1 MEHTMKK
8 IPSISSICERGGD
21 GNYTYD
27 ALLYQEIL
35 RYSTM
40 HNDKYPEFKTFTVWE
55 LTGYLIDHFSP
66 LINEFK
72 ELSKRNIRRHN
83 KILSKLDRIET
94 KVDNLAKLEL
104 IEQFEPSRASR
115 GPTITNRYQYTES
128 GCLIAWILERV
139 KSRKK
144 LLAEEQIYNLLDIHD
159 KDNASSHDVFAS
171 GLYTKYMNRGVFG
184 EFVIDVLRA
193 RLNNSNVKIMKMKD
207 LFLNLG
213 ILHFTDKEKANL
225 YSELWSETMD
235 ELDEEMKK
243 YVLQHIKLE
252 IEGIMGEQV
261 KYIRGFEEL
270 RFQLRDR
277 PNILALEG
285 VCQSCGLPSPIQIE
299 IMEYL
304 ENTKILPN
312 DPMLLRC
319 RMCNNDA
326 SITVP
331 QL

>member
-1 MEHTMKK
+1 M
-8 IPSISSICERGGD
+8 
-21 GNYTYD
+21 
-27 ALLYQEIL
+27 Q
-35 RYSTM
+35 
-40 HNDKYPEFKTFTVWE
+40 
-55 LTGYLIDHFSP
+55 
-66 LINEFK
+66 
-72 ELSKRNIRRHN
+72 
-83 KILSKLDRIET
+83 
-94 KVDNLAKLEL
+94 
-104 IEQFEPSRASR
+104 
-115 GPTITNRYQYTES
+115 
-128 GCLIAWILERV
+128 
-139 KSRKK
+139 
-144 LLAEEQIYNLLDIHD
+144 
-159 KDNASSHDVFAS
+159 
-171 GLYTKYMNRGVFG
+171 RGVFG
-184 EFVIDVLRA
+184 EFVIDILRA
-193 RLNNSNVKIMKMKD
+193 RLDNSNVKIMNMKD

-213 ILHFTDKEKANL
+213 ILHFTDKERANL
-225 YSELWSETMD
+225 YSELWTKTMD

-252 IEGIMGEQV
+252 IEGMMGERV